1 MACKKKRVVG
11 KTARSS
17 EASAVADTNTPTTK
31 TNVAPTTETPLE
43 YMLRVMRDPSADDA
57 RRDAMAK
64 AVLPYIHAR
73 PTGVDGQA
81 SDDEGQDPRMVTF
94 TWQPVQD

>member
-1 MACKKKRVVG
+1 MACKKKRATS
-11 KTARSS
+11 KASRSTES
-17 EASAVADTNTPTTK
+17 PAAAGTSAPATEA
-31 TNVAPTTETPLE
+31 NVAPTTETPLE

-64 AVLPYIHAR
+64 AALPYLHAR
-73 PTGVDGQA
+73 PTSVVEQA
-81 SDDEGQDPRMVTF
+81 SDDEGRDPRMVTF

>member
-1 MACKKKRVVG
+1 MACKKKRAIG
-11 KTARSS
+11 KTARSTKS
-17 EASAVADTNTPTTK
+17 SAAADTNTPITE

-57 RRDAMAK
+57 RRDTMAK
-64 AVLPYIHAR
+64 AALPYIHAR
-73 PTGVDGQA
+73 PTSVDGQA
-81 SDDEGQDPRMVTF
+81 SDNESGDGRMVTF